1 MGSVLKRL
9 AKGAALTE
17 AEAAKVKA
25 RWQMVE
31 KLMFGGL
38 SSQAEHRPVRLRL
51 MVEMLNRAEELKE
64 LDPRRFWNYLSDC
77 RVRYDRA
84 KHGPSALMR
93 LLERV
98 ETQLAKEKQDNA
110 QTD

>member
-17 AEAAKVKA
+17 DAAAKSRA

-51 MVEMLNRAEELKE
+51 MVELLNRAEEMKE

-77 RVRYDRA
+77 RARYDRA